1 MGDRWTDGRSL
12 LTSLSI
18 LGTITREFRTDI
30 PSFAKS
36 IIRALNL
43 SLDHADSV
51 NPDLD
56 IVSRSVSAFIAF
68 SNHSSGTDIRSNT
81 QSFSTYLLVIRK
93 LATLAEWR
101 TSTEKSDRNLQNR
114 IRAYGLSGIYGAL
127 NSSLLLDQAEEKDG
141 DKDFG
146 KQIRIILP
154 PLLSIIMRCDIH
166 TLKTESVQV
175 ENTFSGD
182 RRTPSIR
189 GYATDEKA
197 PDSAT
202 ILRLALRSLYDLVAQ
217 CQTAQLSSLVDGL
230 FEHLD
235 KAGWQDEEMCCW
247 IVERLTDGAMLQ
259 YRYVIPTRLVE
270 LIVAMGDIA
279 PGPKQTTILA
289 MIMSVINSDIS
300 LVGLGVI
307 YILDSLVGLT
317 IRRVRCHAQDA
328 LLPQLVECI
337 SSLATHIYYPEQ
349 VNEIVEEIAYRLPDI
364 PSSDIS
370 RPHIVRTLIYC
381 IIGVM
386 EVAKRGD
393 DLEAQSSGGR
403 QDKGKGP
410 QVDGPMYMKSK
421 RRSSISPDIF
431 QETLPLLCES
441 TYAVRAVYARALIL
455 YITQELPREE
465 TDQVGMGNNGAYRFC
480 NALHATVYTLA
491 MSCSLGTG
499 SPTPS
504 PLRQSPSAAATP
516 LPTGAVD
523 SKSPT
528 PPDLERVDKAIAKEV
543 GKDKDETNGK
553 DRFDSRPEK
562 GVSFNV
568 IEPTPLD
575 TPTGTSTP
583 PRKSSRASRRVS
595 LPLKRMTSFA
605 AIESFD
611 NVATP
616 YDFAS
621 ILKILEELH
630 KAVPTAAMISG
641 VPMLLALDT
650 DAGNELIRR
659 PGDGRSGAWVLERK
673 RAIRETVVFTWK
685 KIGQFWKIGQLED
698 LANTVSTSHHPDTC
712 TNITDVRWNART
724 MASPGLPT
732 FSRILTTPTYR
743 YSMPIPTS

>member
-1 MGDRWTDGRSL
+1 MGILLLGSTSSFPARIGSFENWWADDRSL
-12 LTSLSI
+12 LVSLSI
-18 LGTITREFRTDI
+18 LGTITREFRTEI

-36 IIRALNL
+36 IVRSLNL
-43 SLDHADSV
+43 SLDYAGST
-51 NPDLD
+51 NPALD
-56 IVSRSVSAFIAF
+56 VVSRSVSAFIAF
-68 SNHSSGTDIRSNT
+68 SNHSSGSDIRSNT
-81 QSFSTYLLVIRK
+81 QSFSTYLLLIRK
-93 LATLAEWR
+93 LAALAEWR
-101 TSTEKSDRNLQNR
+101 SSTEKPDRSLQNR

-154 PLLSIIMRCDIH
+154 PLLSIIMQCDIH
-166 TLKTESVQV
+166 TLKLESIQV
-175 ENTFSGD
+175 ENNLSGD
-182 RRTPSIR
+182 RRAPSIR
-189 GYATDEKA
+189 GFAADEKA
-197 PDSAT
+197 PESAT

-217 CQTAQLSSLVDGL
+217 CQTAQLSSLVDAL

-247 IVERLTDGAMLQ
+247 IAERLTSGAMLQ

-270 LIVAMGDIA
+270 LIVAMGDVA
-279 PGPKQTTILA
+279 PGPKQTTILS

-317 IRRVRCHAQDA
+317 IRRIRCHAQDA

-403 QDKGKGP
+403 QDKGKRP
-410 QVDGPMYMKSK
+410 QVDGPMYKKSQ
-421 RRSSISPDIF
+421 RRSAISPDIF
-431 QETLPLLCES
+431 QETLSLLCES

-455 YITQELPREE
+455 YITQELPKEE

-480 NALHATVYTLA
+480 NALHATIYALA

-499 SPTPS
+499 SPSPT

-516 LPTGAVD
+516 LPTAEVD

-528 PPDLERVDKAIAKEV
+528 PPDLDRVDKAIAKEV
-543 GKDKDETNGK
+543 DKDDTK
-553 DRFDSRPEK
+553 DRSDSRPEK

-568 IEPTPLD
+568 TEPTPLD

-583 PRKSSRASRRVS
+583 PRKSSRAARRVS
-595 LPLKRMTSFA
+595 LPLKRITSFA

-673 RAIRETVVFTWK
+673 RAIRETIVFTWK
-685 KIGQFWKIGQLED
+685 KIGQFWRIGQLED
-698 LANTVSTSHHPDTC
+698 LANTVSPFHHSE
-712 TNITDVRWNART
+712 
-724 MASPGLPT
+724 M
-732 FSRILTTPTYR
+732 ILINR
-743 YSMPIPTS
+743 H

>member
-1 MGDRWTDGRSL
+1 MGILLLDSTFTSQRSEEARADDRSL
-12 LTSLSI
+12 LISLSI
-18 LGTITREFRTDI
+18 LGTITREFRTEI

-36 IIRALNL
+36 IIRSLNL
-43 SLDHADSV
+43 SLDHAGST

-56 IVSRSVSAFIAF
+56 IVSRSVSAFIPF

-81 QSFSTYLLVIRK
+81 QSFSTYLLLIRK
-93 LATLAEWR
+93 LAELAAWR
-101 TSTEKSDRNLQNR
+101 SSSEKPDRSLQNR
-114 IRAYGLSGIYGAL
+114 IRAYGLSGIYGAI

-154 PLLSIIMRCDIH
+154 PLLSIIMQCDIH
-166 TLKTESVQV
+166 TLKLESVQV
-175 ENTFSGD
+175 ENNLSGD
-182 RRTPSIR
+182 RRAPSIR
-189 GYATDEKA
+189 GFATDEKA
-197 PDSAT
+197 PESAT

-217 CQTAQLSSLVDGL
+217 CQTAQLSSLVDAL

-247 IVERLTDGAMLQ
+247 IAEQLTSGAMLQ

-317 IRRVRCHAQDA
+317 IRRIRCHAQDA

-386 EVAKRGD
+386 EVSKRGD
-393 DLEAQSSGGR
+393 DLEAQSSGVR
-403 QDKGKGP
+403 QDKDKGKRP
-410 QVDGPMYMKSK
+410 QVDGPMYKKSQ
-421 RRSSISPDIF
+421 RRSAISPDIF

-441 TYAVRAVYARALIL
+441 TYAIRAAYARALIL

-465 TDQVGMGNNGAYRFC
+465 MDQVGMGNNGAYRFC

-499 SPTPS
+499 SPISTP
-504 PLRQSPSAAATP
+504 LKQSPSATPTP
-516 LPTGAVD
+516 LPAAEVD
-523 SKSPT
+523 PKSPT
-528 PPDLERVDKAIAKEV
+528 PPDLDRVDKAIAKEV
-543 GKDKDETNGK
+543 GNDDSK
-553 DRFDSRPEK
+553 DRSDSRPEK

-568 IEPTPLD
+568 TEPTPLD

-630 KAVPTAAMISG
+630 RAVPISAMISG
-641 VPMLLALDT
+641 VSMLLALDT

-685 KIGQFWKIGQLED
+685 KISQFWKIGQLED
-698 LANTVSTSHHPDTC
+698 LANTVGPNHYHYT
-712 TNITDVRWNART
+712 
-724 MASPGLPT
+724 
-732 FSRILTTPTYR
+732 
-743 YSMPIPTS
+743 